1 MKNSGEEDSNEV
13 EKSPNFDH
21 FEKGIKA
28 RIKARSTKDSNHDFQ
43 NSESESESESEVI
56 SGNGTAV
63 NREVSIRIKGNR
75 GAEHIVRKFDEEIE
89 NLKANRELRDKYSF
103 KAFKVVKKSLW
114 GWAILL
120 FIYGLVKLLTRH
132 ENGGF
137 EIFSD
142 HVLIAITT
150 ATTLNIYAGFLS
162 LIRGLFPSTK
172 EYNKEK

>member
-1 MKNSGEEDSNEV
+1 MSSNDKLDIDLNIDFPESIFSQ
-13 EKSPNFDH
+13 ENNPNQLNFDFQESIYSDH
-21 FEKGIKA
+21 RTAKIEEYSEEKY
-28 RIKARSTKDSNHDFQ
+28 SS
-43 NSESESESESEVI
+43 
-56 SGNGTAV
+56 
-63 NREVSIRIKGNR
+63 
-75 GAEHIVRKFDEEIE
+75 RKLDEEIE

-103 KAFKVVKKSLW
+103 KVFKVVKKSLW

-150 ATTLNIYAGFLS
+150 ATTLNIFAGFLS
-162 LIRGLFPSTK
+162 LIRGLFPSIK
-172 EYNKEK
+172 EDIEKN

>member
-1 MKNSGEEDSNEV
+1 MENIN
-13 EKSPNFDH
+13 
-21 FEKGIKA
+21 EKGTNILDLSFNVLTQEEIDKQKKSFGPENQEYFFEENNSKEIQIVDIKQL
-28 RIKARSTKDSNHDFQ
+28 RSAQ
-43 NSESESESESEVI
+43 
-56 SGNGTAV
+56 
-63 NREVSIRIKGNR
+63 
-75 GAEHIVRKFDEEIE
+75 EIE

-162 LIRGLFPSTK
+162 LIRGLFPSIK
-172 EYNKEK
+172 EYSKKK

>member
-1 MKNSGEEDSNEV
+1 MKNSGEEDSNEA
-13 EKSPNFDH
+13 KKGRKFNK
-21 FEKGIKA
+21 FEKRLENLSDKDKDLNNDSQKSDSI
-28 RIKARSTKDSNHDFQ
+28 STKNKEEG
-43 NSESESESESEVI
+43 NNNEAKLVI
-56 SGNGTAV
+56 
-63 NREVSIRIKGNR
+63 
-75 GAEHIVRKFDEEIE
+75 RKLNEEIE
-89 NLKANRELRDKYSF
+89 DIKANRELRDKYSF

-150 ATTLNIYAGFLS
+150 ATTLNIFAGFLS
-162 LIRGLFPSTK
+162 LIRGLFPPIK
-172 EYNKEK
+172 ENRKKK

>member
-1 MKNSGEEDSNEV
+1 MSSNDKLDIDLNIDFLESMFSQ
-13 EKSPNFDH
+13 ENNPNQLN
-21 FEKGIKA
+21 I
-28 RIKARSTKDSNHDFQ
+28 DFQ
-43 NSESESESESEVI
+43 ESIYSNDRTVKIEEYTEQKHFS
-56 SGNGTAV
+56 
-63 NREVSIRIKGNR
+63 
-75 GAEHIVRKFDEEIE
+75 RKLDEEIE

-103 KAFKVVKKSLW
+103 KVFKVVKKSLW

-150 ATTLNIYAGFLS
+150 ATTLNIFAGFLS
-162 LIRGLFPSTK
+162 LIRGLFPSIK
-172 EYNKEK
+172 ENIEKK

>member
-1 MKNSGEEDSNEV
+1 MENIN
-13 EKSPNFDH
+13 
-21 FEKGIKA
+21 EKGTNLLDLSFNVLTQEEIDKQKKSFGPENQEYFFKEDNSKEIQVVDIKQL
-28 RIKARSTKDSNHDFQ
+28 RSEQ
-43 NSESESESESEVI
+43 
-56 SGNGTAV
+56 
-63 NREVSIRIKGNR
+63 
-75 GAEHIVRKFDEEIE
+75 EIE
-89 NLKANRELRDKYSF
+89 NLKANRALRDKYSF

-162 LIRGLFPSTK
+162 LIRGLFPSIK
-172 EYNKEK
+172 ENIEKK

>member
-1 MKNSGEEDSNEV
+1 MSSNDKLDIDLNIDFLESMFSQ
-13 EKSPNFDH
+13 ENNPNQLN
-21 FEKGIKA
+21 I
-28 RIKARSTKDSNHDFQ
+28 DFQ
-43 NSESESESESEVI
+43 Q
-56 SGNGTAV
+56 
-63 NREVSIRIKGNR
+63 SIYSSDRTVKIEEYTEQK
-75 GAEHIVRKFDEEIE
+75 HFSRKLDEEIE

-103 KAFKVVKKSLW
+103 KVFKVVKKSLW

-150 ATTLNIYAGFLS
+150 ATTLNIFAGFLS
-162 LIRGLFPSTK
+162 LIRGLFPSIK
-172 EYNKEK
+172 ENIEKK

>member
-1 MKNSGEEDSNEV
+1 MENIN
-13 EKSPNFDH
+13 
-21 FEKGIKA
+21 EKGTNLLDLSFNVLTQEEIDKQKMSFGPENQEYFFEENNSKEIQIVDIKQL
-28 RIKARSTKDSNHDFQ
+28 RSAQ
-43 NSESESESESEVI
+43 
-56 SGNGTAV
+56 
-63 NREVSIRIKGNR
+63 
-75 GAEHIVRKFDEEIE
+75 EIE

-162 LIRGLFPSTK
+162 LIRGLFPSIK
-172 EYNKEK
+172 EYSKKK

>member
-1 MKNSGEEDSNEV
+1 MENIN
-13 EKSPNFDH
+13 
-21 FEKGIKA
+21 EKGTNLLDLSFNLLTQEEIDAQRKSLSLEENQEYSLKDKNAVKQIIELQQTDQIIDIKQL
-28 RIKARSTKDSNHDFQ
+28 RSAQ
-43 NSESESESESEVI
+43 
-56 SGNGTAV
+56 
-63 NREVSIRIKGNR
+63 
-75 GAEHIVRKFDEEIE
+75 EIE

-162 LIRGLFPSTK
+162 LIRGLFPSIK
-172 EYNKEK
+172 EYSKKK

>member
-1 MKNSGEEDSNEV
+1 MDNDNANKIISINLENPTTEEV
-13 EKSPNFDH
+13 ENFKKQNKSDDSVRWK
-21 FEKGIKA
+21 EK
-28 RIKARSTKDSNHDFQ
+28 SVEQ
-43 NSESESESESEVI
+43 NKLYEEV
-56 SGNGTAV
+56 
-63 NREVSIRIKGNR
+63 
-75 GAEHIVRKFDEEIE
+75 E

-142 HVLIAITT
+142 NVLIAITT

-162 LIRGLFPSTK
+162 LIRGLFPTIK
-172 EYNKEK
+172 ENLNKK

>member
-1 MKNSGEEDSNEV
+1 MENIN
-13 EKSPNFDH
+13 
-21 FEKGIKA
+21 EKGTNLLDLSFNVLTQEEIDKQKKSFGPENQEYFFEENNSKEIQIVDIKQL
-28 RIKARSTKDSNHDFQ
+28 RSAQ
-43 NSESESESESEVI
+43 
-56 SGNGTAV
+56 
-63 NREVSIRIKGNR
+63 
-75 GAEHIVRKFDEEIE
+75 EIE

-162 LIRGLFPSTK
+162 LIRGLFPSIK
-172 EYNKEK
+172 EYSKKK

>member
-1 MKNSGEEDSNEV
+1 MDDTNK
-13 EKSPNFDH
+13 
-21 FEKGIKA
+21 KGI
-28 RIKARSTKDSNHDFQ
+28 NHF
-43 NSESESESESEVI
+43 VI
-56 SGNGTAV
+56 SFDGPTKAEIDKRKEPPS
-63 NREVSIRIKGNR
+63 REDQ
-75 GAEHIVRKFDEEIE
+75 EYLRKKVEGQPVADIETLRSEQEIA

-162 LIRGLFPSTK
+162 LIRGLFPSIK
-172 EYNKEK
+172 EYSKKK

>member
-1 MKNSGEEDSNEV
+1 
-13 EKSPNFDH
+13 
-21 FEKGIKA
+21 
-28 RIKARSTKDSNHDFQ
+28 
-43 NSESESESESEVI
+43 
-56 SGNGTAV
+56 
-63 NREVSIRIKGNR
+63 
-75 GAEHIVRKFDEEIE
+75 
-89 NLKANRELRDKYSF
+89 
-103 KAFKVVKKSLW
+103 VVKKSLW

-162 LIRGLFPSTK
+162 LIRGLFPSIK
-172 EYNKEK
+172 EYSKKK

>member
-1 MKNSGEEDSNEV
+1 MLGITMDNDNANKIISINLENPTTEEV
-13 EKSPNFDH
+13 ENFKKQNKSDDSVRWK
-21 FEKGIKA
+21 EK
-28 RIKARSTKDSNHDFQ
+28 SVEQ
-43 NSESESESESEVI
+43 NKLYEEV
-56 SGNGTAV
+56 
-63 NREVSIRIKGNR
+63 
-75 GAEHIVRKFDEEIE
+75 E

-142 HVLIAITT
+142 NVLIAITT

-162 LIRGLFPSTK
+162 LIRGLFPTIK
-172 EYNKEK
+172 ENLNKK